1 MDVIEVLKK
10 YGISGDFK
18 KGTLAQFEKII
29 TTLDDMIQSQKEG
42 MDKIKTNK
50 PSLSKI
56 SSLTGISRQT
66 FYNNHVLTELTEKYI
81 AANAIDDP
89 NETISKLK
97 TQIRD
102 KDAIIEKMVAR
113 DGKIAQLMAKIS
125 ELEQDNLS
133 LKKTVESQEITIR
146 KANEMAKRKSK
157 MS

>member
-1 MDVIEVLKK
+1 MEVIEVLKK

-29 TTLDDMIQSQKEG
+29 TTLDEMIQSQKDG
-42 MDKIKTNK
+42 IDKIKANK

-66 FYNNHVLTELTEKYI
+66 FYNNPVLTEFAEKYI
-81 AANAIDDP
+81 AENAVDDP

-97 TQIRD
+97 SQIRD
-102 KDAIIEKMVAR
+102 KDSIIEKMVAR
-113 DGKIAQLMAKIS
+113 DGKIAELMAKVY
-125 ELEQDNLS
+125 ELEQENVS
-133 LKKTVESQEITIR
+133 LKKTIESQEITISKAKEIEKR
-146 KANEMAKRKSK
+146 KAS